1 MSDRKKQTEIHEVR
15 LFPVRVYSGGKMK
28 NRREGRQQ
36 TLMSKKFI
44 TMLLGGTLTM
54 MIISMLLMSD
64 QIIAGF
70 MLGSEAVAGITLV
83 TPLYSLSAF
92 FGSVIS
98 KGVPVMYSTE
108 MGRFNKEK
116 ADHIFGL
123 GVLMSIIAGI
133 VLFCAIS
140 LFGEAYLHSGAVQD
154 EILNQALGYLFWM
167 RFTILIMPIQM
178 LIGAAVY
185 YDGDETIS
193 NIASMV
199 QGIGNIVFSI
209 VFSRFMG
216 IRGIGLASFLFY
228 SISLVI
234 FLLHFRTKKNSLR
247 MNLFFSFDLLKDVIR
262 YSIID
267 SSSYLFLAAF
277 TAILN
282 NYVTTRY
289 GSAYIIIVSAV
300 TLSREFQLLF
310 EGIGE
315 AVGPIFSVYVGEH
328 SHEGLRTIYRLAY
341 KTAIIEGILVTIVL
355 FFLASFAPQVLDVT
369 DPALERW
376 IVEGVRMTAL
386 GSAFV
391 SILYL
396 LTSYYL
402 VIEQILL
409 GLIACAFRDVIFS
422 ISLVFVMGGIWGIF
436 GMFMGLVA
444 APAVAYAVLLIGIR
458 MYYGREDCPLLLS
471 KIPGGENS
479 YLFHLRTEPEDII
492 RAQKQIEDLLTEH
505 RTDRKTV
512 QRVAL
517 LIEEMY
523 LLIRKMNGDKA
534 VLSECTVILKPEGV
548 QIISKD
554 EGVAFDMGSEDVS
567 TVSMSAYIIA
577 AYLEKRDFDHRHL
590 MTMSYN
596 RCSFFI
602 PYAAET
608 V

>member
-1 MSDRKKQTEIHEVR
+1 M
-15 LFPVRVYSGGKMK
+15 
-28 NRREGRQQ
+28 
-36 TLMSKKFI
+36 
-44 TMLLGGTLTM
+44 
-54 MIISMLLMSD
+54 
-64 QIIAGF
+64 
-70 MLGSEAVAGITLV
+70 
-83 TPLYSLSAF
+83 
-92 FGSVIS
+92 
-98 KGVPVMYSTE
+98 
-108 MGRFNKEK
+108 
-116 ADHIFGL
+116 
-123 GVLMSIIAGI
+123 
-133 VLFCAIS
+133 
-140 LFGEAYLHSGAVQD
+140 
-154 EILNQALGYLFWM
+154 
-167 RFTILIMPIQM
+167 
-178 LIGAAVY
+178 
-185 YDGDETIS
+185 
-193 NIASMV
+193 
-199 QGIGNIVFSI
+199 
-209 VFSRFMG
+209 
-216 IRGIGLASFLFY
+216 
-228 SISLVI
+228 
-234 FLLHFRTKKNSLR
+234 
-247 MNLFFSFDLLKDVIR
+247 
-262 YSIID
+262 
-267 SSSYLFLAAF
+267 
-277 TAILN
+277 
-282 NYVTTRY
+282 
-289 GSAYIIIVSAV
+289 
-300 TLSREFQLLF
+300 LF

-341 KTAIIEGILVTIVL
+341 KTAIMEGILVTIVL

-369 DPALERW
+369 DPTLVHW

-409 GLIACAFRDVIFS
+409 GLIACAFRDIIFS

-567 TVSMSAYIIA
+567 TVSMSAYIIE
-577 AYLEKRDFDHRHL
+577 AYLEKREFDHRHL

>member
-1 MSDRKKQTEIHEVR
+1 M
-15 LFPVRVYSGGKMK
+15 
-28 NRREGRQQ
+28 
-36 TLMSKKFI
+36 
-44 TMLLGGTLTM
+44 
-54 MIISMLLMSD
+54 ISM
-64 QIIAGF
+64 
-70 MLGSEAVAGITLV
+70 
-83 TPLYSLSAF
+83 
-92 FGSVIS
+92 FG
-98 KGVPVMYSTE
+98 
-108 MGRFNKEK
+108 N
-116 ADHIFGL
+116 
-123 GVLMSIIAGI
+123 
-133 VLFCAIS
+133 
-140 LFGEAYLHSGAVQD
+140 AYLHSGAVH
-154 EILNQALGYLFWM
+154 ENILNQALGYLSWM

-193 NIASMV
+193 NIASIV
-199 QGIGNIVFSI
+199 QGVGNIVFSI

-228 SISLVI
+228 SISLAI
-234 FLLHFRTKKNSLR
+234 FLLHFMAKKNSLR

-282 NYVTTRY
+282 SYVTTRY

-328 SHEGLRTIYRLAY
+328 SHEGLRTINRLAY
-341 KTAIIEGILVTIVL
+341 KTAIMEGILVTIVL
-355 FFLASFAPQVLDVT
+355 FFLASFAPQVLNVT
-369 DPALERW
+369 EPALERW

-422 ISLVFVMGGIWGIF
+422 ISLVLVMGGIWGIF
-436 GMFMGLVA
+436 GMFLGLVA

-577 AYLEKRDFDHRHL
+577 AYLEKREFDHRHL

-596 RCSFFI
+596 RCSLFI